1 MNLAELVGRT
11 NVDALDHLERET
23 TIPVVDGLQA
33 QGDLI
38 IIPFSMFAGD
48 PDPNASR
55 WVPAEGIHLVAGG
68 DGRNPH
74 VLVADPG
81 TCTWSAVGNPE
92 LGIGIIENTAPA
104 YLLHPEHGGT
114 GIAPGRWVVRRQ
126 RERTGLV
133 AD

>member
-1 MNLAELVGRT
+1 MNLAELVDRT
-11 NVDALDHLERET
+11 SVNALDHLERQS

-38 IIPFSMFAGD
+38 VIPFTMLDFLPDDIADREVPPEGVHLIAGL
-48 PDPNASR
+48 N
-55 WVPAEGIHLVAGG
+55 GG
-68 DGRNPH
+68 NPH

-81 TCTWSAVGNPE
+81 TCRWSTGRDLAVV
-92 LGIGIIENTAPA
+92 ENTAPV

-114 GIAPGRWVVRRQ
+114 GIAAGRWLIRRQ
-126 RERTGLV
+126 WSAAGLV

>member
-1 MNLAELVGRT
+1 MNLAELVDRT
-11 NVDALDHLERET
+11 SVDALDHLERDT

-38 IIPFSMFAGD
+38 VIPFSMFAAPPDQND
-48 PDPNASR
+48 PQ
-55 WVPAEGIHLVAGG
+55 WVPAEGIHLVQGA

-74 VLVADPG
+74 VLIADQD
-81 TCTWSAVGNPE
+81 TCTWSQPPSAVD
-92 LGIGIIENTAPA
+92 LGIVENTAPV

-126 RERTGLV
+126 WERTRGFV

>member
-1 MNLAELVGRT
+1 MNLAELVDRT
-11 NVDALDHLERET
+11 SVDALDHLERQS

-38 IIPFSMFAGD
+38 VIPFSMLDSPPDDVPDREVPPEGVHLIAGL
-48 PDPNASR
+48 N
-55 WVPAEGIHLVAGG
+55 GG
-68 DGRNPH
+68 NPH

-81 TCTWSAVGNPE
+81 VCRWSTGRDLAVV
-92 LGIGIIENTAPA
+92 ENTAPV

-114 GIAPGRWVVRRQ
+114 GIAAGRWLIRRQ
-126 RERTGLV
+126 WTAAGLV

>member
-1 MNLAELVGRT
+1 MNLAELVDLT
-11 NVDALDHLERET
+11 SVDALDHLERES

-38 IIPFSMFAGD
+38 VIPLQMLGHA
-48 PDPNASR
+48 PEENASR
-55 WVPAEGIHLVAGG
+55 WVPANGIHLVTGG
-68 DGRNPH
+68 SGRNPH
-74 VLVADPG
+74 VLVAHPG
-81 TCTWSAVGNPE
+81 TCRWSDAQDRDVGVV
-92 LGIGIIENTAPA
+92 ENTAPV

-126 RERTGLV
+126 RELSGLV

>member
-1 MNLAELVGRT
+1 MNLAELVDRT
-11 NVDALDHLERET
+11 SVDVLDHLERES

-38 IIPFSMFAGD
+38 VIPFSMVPGETNAG
-48 PDPNASR
+48 S
-55 WVPAEGIHLVAGG
+55 WVPTEGVHLVEGG
-68 DGRNPH
+68 DGRHPH

-81 TCTWSAVGNPE
+81 TCRWSPGDGNPV
-92 LGIGIIENTAPA
+92 IENTAPV

-126 RERTGLV
+126 RDLTGVV

>member
-1 MNLAELVGRT
+1 MNLAELVDRT
-11 NVDALDHLERET
+11 SVDALDHLERET

-38 IIPFSMFAGD
+38 VIPLSMLSGDDHGNAG
-48 PDPNASR
+48 R
-55 WVPAEGIHLVAGG
+55 WVPAEGVHLVEGG
-68 DGRNPH
+68 DGRHPH

-81 TCTWSAVGNPE
+81 TCRWSPCGGNPV
-92 LGIGIIENTAPA
+92 IENTAPV

-126 RERTGLV
+126 RELAGLV

>member
-1 MNLAELVGRT
+1 MNLAELVDRT
-11 NVDALDHLERET
+11 SVDALDHLERDT

-38 IIPFSMFAGD
+38 VIPFALLD
-48 PDPNASR
+48 HPLEENANR
-55 WVPAEGIHLVAGG
+55 WVPAEGVHLVAGLN
-68 DGRNPH
+68 GRNPH

-81 TCTWSAVGNPE
+81 TCRWSPGPDVAVV
-92 LGIGIIENTAPA
+92 ENTAPV

-114 GIAPGRWVVRRQ
+114 GIAAGRWLIRRQ
-126 RERTGLV
+126 RSASGLV